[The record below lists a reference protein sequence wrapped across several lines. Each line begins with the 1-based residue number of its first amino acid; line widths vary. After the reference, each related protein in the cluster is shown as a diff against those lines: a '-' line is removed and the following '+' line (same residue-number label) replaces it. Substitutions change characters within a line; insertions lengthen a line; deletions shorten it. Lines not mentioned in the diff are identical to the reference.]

1 VPARV
6 CGFESLLRHQ
16 SPFSNVN
23 LTDCRS
29 HADIRALNLKATT
42 GVEDDTSVCPSAG
55 PLPVPASSPFQA
67 CHETVSRTAGPA
79 IEVMNKLSSI
89 PRLTAL
95 LYFWH
100 APECMSV
107 TDKERGS
114 FGLTPLDI
122 FFTWTNTAMRSS
134 VERNRCSPTLAQND
148 MLGTVSGGVPKWT
161 DELGHRRA

>member
-1 VPARV
+1 MPARV

-55 PLPVPASSPFQA
+55 PLPVPASSPFQT

-100 APECMSV
+100 APERMSV

-122 FFTWTNTAMRSS
+122 FFHLDQHSHEIVSREKSMLSHFGS
-134 VERNRCSPTLAQND
+134 ERYAR
-148 MLGTVSGGVPKWT
+148 
-161 DELGHRRA
+161 HRERRRTQVD